1 VKQRGMAGLL
11 VVERGIGGA
20 GVARDAAGH
29 GLSVLFCEQS
39 DRGAEG
45 FHGGLRG

>member
-1 VKQRGMAGLL
+1 MKQRGMLGLL
-11 VVERGIGGA
+11 AVERGIGI
-20 GVARDAAGH
+20 ARDAAGH
-29 GLSVLFCEQS
+29 GLSVLFCEQG

>member
-1 VKQRGMAGLL
+1 MPGLL
-11 VVERGIGGA
+11 AEERGIGI
-20 GVARDAAGH
+20 ARDAAGH
-29 GLSVLFCEQS
+29 GLSVLFCEQC